1 MQSHRARVREIS
13 LDQSGEAQAWIE
25 CPAAAVPTPGRY
37 VRAHSSGVPDVV
49 LAQALFAAGRKK
61 DGFLTAPP
69 IPVSWT
75 PGSELSLTGP
85 LGKGF
90 NLPVSARRILLAA
103 FSPTASRLLPLVD
116 QALANGADVAIFSN
130 SIPNDLPSRVEISPL
145 KLLPENLA
153 WADFLALDLP
163 LELVENTGS
172 LLGLKSGQFLPCP
185 GQALVFSPLPCSG
198 QAQCG
203 ACAVRLN
210 RGWKFACE
218 DGPVFNLSELIHAKI

>member
-1 MQSHRARVREIS
+1 MTRLA
-13 LDQSGEAQAWIE
+13 G
-25 CPAAAVPTPGRY
+25 Y
-37 VRAHSSGVPDVV
+37 FSSSSRMV

-61 DGFLTAPP
+61 DGVLTAPP

-90 NLPVSARRILLAA
+90 TLPVSARRILLAA

-116 QALANGADVAIFSN
+116 QALANGADVAVFSD
-130 SIPNDLPSRVEISPL
+130 SVPNDLPSRVEISPL

-172 LLGLKSGQFLPCP
+172 LLGLKSGQSLPCP
-185 GQALVFSPLPCSG
+185 GQALILSALPCSG
-198 QAQCG
+198 LAQCG
-203 ACAVRLN
+203 ACAVRLG
-210 RGWKFACE
+210 RGWKLACE
-218 DGPVFNLSELIHAKI
+218 DGPVFNLRELIHAKI